1 MKFIKEFFKGI
12 GFLLVMATTIAI
24 CTGLGIL
31 LSSIFLSGDLMI
43 CVGFLGGVIVY
54 CGLLYAYT
62 ETYL

>member
-12 GFLLVMATTIAI
+12 GTLLVMAISMAI

-31 LSSIFLSGDLMI
+31 VSSIFLSGDLMI
-43 CVGFLGGVIVY
+43 GVGFIGGIIVY

>member
-12 GFLLVMATTIAI
+12 GYLLVMVITIAI

-31 LSSIFLSGDLMI
+31 VSSIFLSGDLMI
-43 CVGFLGGVIVY
+43 CVGFLGGIIVC
-54 CGLLYAYT
+54 CGLIYAYT

>member
-12 GFLLVMATTIAI
+12 GYLLAMIITISI
-24 CTGLGIL
+24 CIGLGIL
-31 LSSIFLSGDLMI
+31 VSSRFLSGDWMI
-43 CVGFLGGVIVY
+43 GAGVLGGIIVY